1 MAYDTGLAQILRD
14 ALHGQPVTEKK
25 MMGGLSFMVQGYM
38 LCGVHKNGAMFRVG
52 KPNYAAALAIPG
64 VQPMTF
70 TGRPMSGFVDAS
82 DEACADDH
90 RRGTLLAMAQDFIRT
105 LPPK

>member
-14 ALHGQPVTEKK
+14 ALLGLNVTEQP
-25 MMGGLSFMVQGYM
+25 MMGGLSFMSHGHM

-52 KPNYAAALAIPG
+52 KPNHAAALAIQG

-70 TGRPMSGFVDAS
+70 TGRPMSGFVDVS
-82 DEACADDH
+82 DAACADDA
-90 RRGTLLAMAQDFIRT
+90 RRSQLLAMAQTYIAT

>member
-1 MAYDTGLAQILRD
+1 MAYDTGLARILRD
-14 ALHGQPVTEKK
+14 ALHGQPVIETR
-25 MMGGLSFMVQGYM
+25 MMGGLSFMAHGHM

-52 KPNYAAALAIPG
+52 KPNYTAALAIPG

-70 TGRPMSGFVDAS
+70 TGRPMSGFVDVS
-82 DEACADDH
+82 DEACADDA
-90 RRGTLLAMAQDFIRT
+90 RRTPLLAMALDFIAT